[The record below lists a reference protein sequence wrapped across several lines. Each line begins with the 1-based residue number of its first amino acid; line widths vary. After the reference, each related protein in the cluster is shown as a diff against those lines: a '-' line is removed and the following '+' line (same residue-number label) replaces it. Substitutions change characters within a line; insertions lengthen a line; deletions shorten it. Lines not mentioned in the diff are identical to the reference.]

1 MKLVVNNCYGR
12 FGLSP
17 KAQER
22 YWGLKGKQVFFYV
35 REYGTKK
42 ARKAS
47 ADANP
52 LLVEALFKDYG
63 PLVNLAEV
71 PREEFARSETIE
83 RHDPVLV
90 RVVEEMGKVADGWR
104 ARLTVIEIPDG
115 ADYIIR
121 DYNGKECVWL
131 RCLVKQGGAG
141 K

>member
-35 REYGTKK
+35 SEYGAKK

-52 LLVEALFKDYG
+52 LLLHALFKDYG

-83 RHDPVLV
+83 RHDPALV
-90 RVVEEMGKVADGWR
+90 QVVEEMGKAADGR
-104 ARLTVIEIPDG
+104 SAQLTVMEIPDG
-115 ADYIIR
+115 VDYIIL
-121 DYNGKECVWL
+121 DYNGKESVAC
-131 RCLVKQGGAG
+131 G
-141 K
+141 

>member
-1 MKLVVNNCYGR
+1 MKVVVNNCYGR

-35 REYGTKK
+35 SEYGAKK

-52 LLVEALFKDYG
+52 LLVHALFKDYG

-71 PREEFARSETIE
+71 PREELARSETIE

-90 RVVEEMGKVADGWR
+90 RVVEEMGKAADGWR

-115 ADYIIR
+115 VNYIIR
-121 DYNGKECVWL
+121 DYNGKEWVAC
-131 RCLVKQGGAG
+131 G
-141 K
+141 

>member
-1 MKLVVNNCYGR
+1 MKVVVNNCYGR

-35 REYGTKK
+35 SEYGAKK

-52 LLVEALFKDYG
+52 LLVHALFKDYG

-71 PREEFARSETIE
+71 PREEFARSETVYPACAGI
-83 RHDPVLV
+83 DPTS
-90 RVVEEMGKVADGWR
+90 DGGSTQCWSLPR
-104 ARLTVIEIPDG
+104 MRGDRP
-115 ADYIIR
+115 
-121 DYNGKECVWL
+121 
-131 RCLVKQGGAG
+131 
-141 K
+141 

>member
-1 MKLVVNNCYGR
+1 MKVVVNNCYGK

-63 PLVNLAEV
+63 PLVNLAKV
-71 PREEFARSETIE
+71 PLEEFARSENIE

-90 RVVEEMGKVADGWR
+90 QVVEEMGKAADGWG
-104 ARLTVIEIPDG
+104 AQLTVMEIPNG
-115 ADYIIR
+115 VDYIIL
-121 DYNGKECVWL
+121 DYDGKESVAC
-131 RCLVKQGGAG
+131 G
-141 K
+141 

>member
-1 MKLVVNNCYGR
+1 MKVVVNNCYGR

-17 KAQER
+17 KAKER

-35 REYGTKK
+35 REHGSNK

-47 ADANP
+47 ADASP

-90 RVVEEMGKVADGWR
+90 RVVEEMGKAADGTC

-115 ADYIIR
+115 VDYVIR
-121 DYNGKECVWL
+121 DYDGMEWVAW
-131 RCLVKQGGAG
+131 G
-141 K
+141 

>member
-1 MKLVVNNCYGR
+1 MKVVVNNCYGR

-17 KAQER
+17 KAKER

-35 REYGTKK
+35 RERGSHI

-71 PREEFARSETIE
+71 PLEEFARSEAIE

-90 RVVEEMGKVADGWR
+90 QVVEEMGKAADGR
-104 ARLTVIEIPDG
+104 SAQLTVMEIPDG
-115 ADYIIR
+115 VDYIIL
-121 DYNGKECVWL
+121 DYDGKESVAC
-131 RCLVKQGGAG
+131 G
-141 K
+141 

>member
-1 MKLVVNNCYGR
+1 MKVVVNNCYGR

-17 KAQER
+17 KAKER

-35 REYGTKK
+35 RERGTPK

-90 RVVEEMGKVADGWR
+90 RVVEEMGKAADGWG
-104 ARLTVIEIPDG
+104 AQLTVMEIPDG
-115 ADYIIR
+115 VDYIILN
-121 DYNGKECVWL
+121 YNGKESVAC
-131 RCLVKQGGAG
+131 G
-141 K
+141 

>member
-1 MKLVVNNCYGR
+1 MKVVVNNCYGR

-17 KAQER
+17 KAKER

-35 REYGTKK
+35 RERGAST

-71 PREEFARSETIE
+71 PLEEFASSETIE
-83 RHDPVLV
+83 RHDPALV
-90 RVVEEMGKVADGWR
+90 QVVEEMGKAADGWR
-104 ARLTVIEIPDG
+104 AQLPVMEIPDG
-115 ADYIIR
+115 VDYIIL
-121 DYNGKECVWL
+121 DYNGKESVAC
-131 RCLVKQGGAG
+131 G
-141 K
+141 